1 VPHALVLSRTFS
13 QFFDRN
19 SSLHPDKRAPLLSQ
33 SASSNEV
40 DVSANASEDTIMS
53 GRTPRNPSY
62 TISLLPCLP
71 WCRLPIA
78 LLLLLG
84 GVMSANAQMGGGLMG
99 GGHGGRQ
106 RNQQNAP
113 QQPPAPPSPA
123 AIPIPWPRLDSGAIL
138 CKSRDDLISFQTR
151 AAGSSDSVTGSLP
164 DCLIN
169 QTRTAIK
176 ILDRDGPSRSQVI
189 STDST
194 KQTGWTNAYLPATP
208 PAGVTTTATA
218 GR

>member
-1 VPHALVLSRTFS
+1 MNR
-13 QFFDRN
+13 R
-19 SSLHPDKRAPLLSQ
+19 RI
-33 SASSNEV
+33 SNLT
-40 DVSANASEDTIMS
+40 NTL
-53 GRTPRNPSY
+53 R
-62 TISLLPCLP
+62 LLPCRQWYMP
-71 WCRLPIA
+71 TIA
-78 LLLLLG
+78 LIMLLI
-84 GVMSANAQMGGGLMG
+84 GVASANAQMIGGQIGGGPMG

-106 RNQQNAP
+106 RNQQKTP
-113 QQPPAPPSPA
+113 QPTPAPPSPA
-123 AIPIPWPRLDSGAIL
+123 AIPVPWPRLDSGTVL

-151 AAGSSDSVTGSLP
+151 AAAASSDSTTGSAP
-164 DCLIN
+164 DCLII

-176 ILDRDGPSRSQVI
+176 ILDRDGPSRSHVI